1 MSEVVISVSLSSEK
15 YLEYYRG
22 YATGVIAYDTWGRRV
37 QIPANILQPFL
48 THDGIHGRFRVSF
61 DSDNKFKSIER
72 V

>member
-1 MSEVVISVSLSSEK
+1 MSEVVISVSLSAEK

-48 THDGIHGRFRVSF
+48 AHDGIHGRFRVSF
-61 DSDNKFKSIER
+61 DSDNKFQSIER